1 MTSLNETQSTAVC
14 LTFCAA
20 GSMQDAA
27 DALGV
32 RAFIFIDTKGD
43 LFAAPD
49 GNTRIDYPHFLRNV
63 KDRTPKEIEDYK
75 NAWIA
80 ALRKGVKE
88 SKADRIEALKQELA
102 ALCGTDTE

>member
-20 GSMQDAA
+20 SSMQDAA

-32 RAFIFIDTKGD
+32 RVYILIDTKGD

-49 GNTRIDYPHFLRNV
+49 EISINYPHFLRNV

-75 NAWIA
+75 NGWIA
-80 ALRKGVKE
+80 ALRKGITE